1 MDRELTMPSML
12 TAADSGRSPDLTSRR
27 LNALTRILHD
37 GADTQTM
44 RFGPFRALVLS
55 EPKLARAVL
64 VENADAF
71 VKSYGLALFAR
82 PLLGAGLLTSE
93 GEAHKRRRR
102 MLSPVFS
109 PRRIAGYAEI
119 MVERAERSA
128 REMLALGSL
137 NVADAAMRLT
147 LEIVAKTLFGTEAN
161 ETANEFGAAVS
172 EVLQRMARSLLAP
185 LPMPPFV
192 PTPNNLAMHAAVR
205 RLDRIVY
212 RVIEHR
218 RRDPSEHTDLLD
230 TLLSAKNDDGSQLSD
245 RQIRDEAMTILV
257 AGHETSANTLAWTL
271 YLLARHPEVRN
282 RLEREVDG
290 VLGDREVQLGDLA
303 ALPYTLQVLKEV
315 QRLYPPAYV
324 VGRRARRSLTLDGQR
339 QTVRRNQVVLIN
351 IMGMQR
357 RAEHFAQPNHFLP
370 ERFDPSAQ
378 PPLSMQAYM
387 PFGAGPRICIGNH
400 FALMELQLILAT
412 WTRRMRFE
420 LENASQELA
429 CEPLITLRPRGG
441 VIGRVTARA

>member
-1 MDRELTMPSML
+1 M
-12 TAADSGRSPDLTSRR
+12 G
-27 LNALTRILHD
+27 ILH
-37 GADTQTM
+37 ASTDTQTM
-44 RFGPFRALVLS
+44 RFGPFKAVVVS

-161 ETANEFGAAVS
+161 QTASDFGAAVS

-212 RVIEHR
+212 RIIEQR
-218 RRDPSEHTDLLD
+218 RRDAGEHTDLLD
-230 TLLSAKNDDGSQLSD
+230 MLLSAKNDDGSQLSD
-245 RQIRDEAMTILV
+245 SQIRDEAMTILV

-271 YLLARHPEVRN
+271 YLLARHPEVRS
-282 RLEREVDG
+282 RVEREVDA
-290 VLGDREVQLGDLA
+290 VLGDRAAQLGDLA
-303 ALPYTLQVLKEV
+303 ALPYTLQVLKEA

-324 VGRRARRSLTLDGQR
+324 VGRRARRSLTLEGQPFA
-339 QTVRRNQVVLIN
+339 RNQVVLIN

-357 RAEHFAQPNHFLP
+357 RVDQFAQPNHFLP
-370 ERFDPSAQ
+370 ERFDLSAQ
-378 PPLSMQAYM
+378 PPQSTQAYM

-420 LENASQELA
+420 LENVSQELA

-441 VIGRVTARA
+441 VVGRVTARA

>member
-12 TAADSGRSPDLTSRR
+12 TAADSGRSSDMASRR
-27 LNALTRILHD
+27 LNALMRILHD
-37 GADTQTM
+37 GADIQTA
-44 RFGPFRALVLS
+44 RLGPLKVLVVS

-119 MVERAERSA
+119 MVERAEKSA
-128 REMLALGSL
+128 REMLAQGSL
-137 NVADAAMRLT
+137 NVADASMRLT

-161 ETANEFGAAVS
+161 ETASEFGAAVS

-185 LPMPPFV
+185 LPMPPFI

-212 RVIEHR
+212 RIIEQR
-218 RRDPSEHTDLLD
+218 RRDPGEHTDLLD
-230 TLLSAKNDDGSQLSD
+230 MLLSAKNDDGSQLSD

-271 YLLARHPEVRN
+271 YLLARHPEVRS
-282 RLEREVDG
+282 RLEREVDA
-290 VLGDREVQLGDLA
+290 VLGDRAVQLDDLT
-303 ALPYTLQVLKEV
+303 ALPYTLAVLKEA

-324 VGRRARRSLTLDGQR
+324 VGRRARRSVTLEG
-339 QTVRRNQVVLIN
+339 QTVARNQVVLIN
-351 IMGMQR
+351 VMGMQR
-357 RAEHFAQPNHFLP
+357 RADQFVQPNHFRP
-370 ERFDPSAQ
+370 ERFDLAAQ
-378 PPLSMQAYM
+378 PPLSTQAYM
-387 PFGAGPRICIGNH
+387 PFGAGPRVCIGNH

-420 LENASQELA
+420 LENVSEELA

-441 VIGRVTARA
+441 VVGRVTERA